1 MLNRIKEM
9 IHMKCPIR
17 RKEFAETLT
26 HVVNAFDGIIQ
37 TDKQH
42 SQLESTILQELY
54 TLKTATENKKGKD
67 DSSPPLY
74 A

>member
-1 MLNRIKEM
+1 MLKKLKEM
-9 IHMKCPIR
+9 IHMKCPISR
-17 RKEFAETLT
+17 GEFAETLT

-42 SQLESTILQELY
+42 SQLESTILQEIY
-54 TLKTATENKKGKD
+54 VLKIDKENRKNKE
-67 DSSPPLY
+67 DSEPPIY